1 MTHNQINMTEFHPDD
16 SLLIEYSAGT
26 LPASV
31 SLAISVHLEYCPC
44 CKKKLERLNTVAATL
59 FEQPERSKQ
68 SLKLSAQAETVK
80 NDSELLDAIFD
91 RIDVDQTSRVGS
103 AKITVTP
110 PQPICNKSR
119 LGLLPSK
126 VNKLLNYSPD
136 KLKWRTHGR
145 NVTSARLSQY
155 DGLNSSLIRIKRN
168 AKIPQHTH
176 NGVEYTVVLEG
187 SFSDEDGIYKQG
199 DFITR
204 TESDDHAPVATANSD
219 CLCLVVMDAPLKFKN
234 PLLELYNKV
243 MPL

>member
-1 MTHNQINMTEFHPDD
+1 MKHNQAKMTEFHPDD
-16 SLLIEYSAGT
+16 SLLIEYAAGT
-26 LPASV
+26 LSAGLSV
-31 SLAISVHLEYCPC
+31 AVSVHLEYCPC
-44 CKKKLERLNTVAATL
+44 CMKKLERLNSVAASL
-59 FEQPERSKQ
+59 FEQSELVRQ
-68 SLKLSAQAETVK
+68 SLKRPAQNDAIK
-80 NDSELLDAIFD
+80 GDSELLDAIFD
-91 RIDVDQTSRVGS
+91 RIDVEQASRVGS

-110 PQPICNKSR
+110 PQPVCNKSR
-119 LGLLPSK
+119 LGALPSK

-136 KLKWRTHGR
+136 KLKWRAHGR

-168 AKIPQHTH
+168 AKIPHHTH

-187 SFSDEDGIYKQG
+187 SFSDEDGIYRQG

-204 TESDDHAPVATANSD
+204 TEKDYHAPVATANSD

-234 PLLELYNKV
+234 PILELYNKM